1 MKKIF
6 TLVLSQLFENKSMIV
21 LVMIEMIIALV
32 TFNIAFSGLYD
43 LWIKDNI
50 YNQMELSKAVAFT
63 LNDYDKS
70 GVSKTYEELKNN
82 NKFKLLGESQI
93 GINTT
98 NLYII
103 PLAKDFVNN
112 IKKPEI
118 KGKWFETINNNTLS
132 AVISESLAN
141 KYKIGNTYKFEINN
155 TTVPVYISGALKSD
169 YMFIP
174 PSGASDIIQK
184 NNNFIL
190 VDNTNS
196 LINNNNEKSS
206 IVTAY
211 INGDIDDGINF
222 LESNIN
228 IKNVISVSSSK
239 LNDEQIQLKQNAI
252 PIILTIAVIFMCIAG
267 FASCNLLS
275 IVHKEKQFAIFF
287 LTGATHKKCII
298 IQLIED
304 IITITIPICLAF
316 ITLVFLRFKG
326 IENAFC
332 NAGII
337 ISIIICMIIFFITS
351 FSGLLGLSK
360 KEPIEIIRQW

>member
-1 MKKIF
+1 MIA
-6 TLVLSQLFENKSMIV
+6 LVIV
-21 LVMIEMIIALV
+21 EMIIALV

-43 LWIKDNI
+43 LWVKDNI
-50 YNQMELSKAVAFT
+50 YDQMELSKTVAFT
-63 LNDYDKS
+63 LNDYDNI
-70 GVSKTYEELKNN
+70 GNSKTYNELKNN
-82 NKFKLLGESQI
+82 NKFTLLGETQT
-93 GINTT
+93 GINTKSR
-98 NLYII
+98 YIV
-103 PLAKDFVNN
+103 PLSEDFINN
-112 IKKPEI
+112 IKKPKI
-118 KGKWFETINNNTLS
+118 KGEWFKTIDNQTLS
-132 AVISESLAN
+132 AVISNSLTD

-155 TTVPVYISGALKSD
+155 TTFSVYISGALKSD

-196 LINNNNEKSS
+196 LIKNDNKKSS

-211 INGDIDDGINF
+211 INGNIDDGINY
-222 LESNIN
+222 LESNLN
-228 IKNVISVSSSK
+228 IKNVISVSSAK
-239 LNDEQIQLKQNAI
+239 LNDEQIQLKENAI

-267 FASCNLLS
+267 FASCNVLS

-298 IQLIED
+298 IQLLED
-304 IITITIPICLAF
+304 IITIIIPICLAF
-316 ITLVFLRFKG
+316 IILNLLKMNG

-332 NAGII
+332 DVGIV
-337 ISIIICMIIFFITS
+337 ISILICMIIFFITS
-351 FSGLLGLSK
+351 FSGLLRLSK